1 MSDFENL
8 GLKAGTWSG
17 LLHRAAAP
25 AQAGLVHN
33 GERVAE
39 ARIAAAGEGIWR
51 IDVDLPAE
59 RLGDGVT
66 SFLLF
71 EEVAGDE
78 APVGRG
84 QPLAS
89 LSVSAGRA
97 LQRDLLAELDLVRAE
112 LELLKREFRRF
123 GRG

>member
-78 APVGRG
+78 APVGRESRW
-84 QPLAS
+84 PAS
-89 LSVSAGRA
+89 RFLPGGRCSATCWPSWTSSGPS
-97 LQRDLLAELDLVRAE
+97 LNC
-112 LELLKREFRRF
+112 
-123 GRG
+123 

>member
-8 GLKAGTWSG
+8 GLKAGIWSG
-17 LLHRAAAP
+17 LLHRAVAP

-39 ARIAAAGEGIWR
+39 ARIAAAGDGTWR
-51 IDVDLPAE
+51 IDVDLPAG
-59 RLGDGVT
+59 RLGDGMT

-71 EEVAGDE
+71 EEILGDDG
-78 APVGRG
+78 PVGRG
-84 QPLAS
+84 ELLAS

-97 LQRDLLAELDLVRAE
+97 LERDLLAELDLVRSE

-123 GRG
+123 CRG